1 MSYFTRIGSLFRQP
15 ALEREFDEEI
25 LFHLQA
31 RTAQNRERGMTAEAA
46 EAEARR
52 RFGSVD
58 GAKAGMRQARI
69 AKPLALVLPALAIL
83 TLSMSGVLWSRREPV
98 YDLTA
103 GISAPVPIAA
113 PRAEY
118 TTEAMRQKIQGTIRL
133 QCVVGRDGVC
143 SDVKVIRSL
152 DRTFGLDD
160 RAVTTLREW
169 RFRPGLRQGR
179 SVATRITFELRF
191 ALR

>member
-1 MSYFTRIGSLFRQP
+1 MSYLTRIGSLFRQP

-25 LFHLQA
+25 LFHLQT
-31 RTAQNRERGMTAEAA
+31 RTAQNRERGMAADVA

-69 AKPLALVLPALAIL
+69 AKPLALVLPALAIVA
-83 TLSMSGVLWSRREPV
+83 LSVSGVLLSTRERV
-98 YDLTA
+98 YNIAA
-103 GISAPVPIAA
+103 GISAPVPIAT

-118 TTEAMRQKIQGTIRL
+118 TTEAMRQKLQGTIRL

-143 SDVKVIRSL
+143 SDIRVIRSL
-152 DRTFGLDD
+152 DQRFGLDD
-160 RAVTTLREW
+160 RAVTTLRAW
-169 RFRPGLRQGR
+169 RFRPGLRHGKA
-179 SVATRITFELRF
+179 VATRITFDLRF